1 MYRVSKCPRE
11 NTVITTVF
19 TYWVSIIPYSSLPK
33 ISTKSPGVKH
43 NCSALPLM
51 IWKLILIY
59 NSIPWFVKTLPNVWD
74 RGAWWAAVYGI
85 TQGWTQLKWLSRSSI
100 QINIQVSQ
108 LWTQNPLLV
117 LIRKTYWLSCLGE
130 ALCQALT
137 IHKNPCLL
145 LKSLYPY

>member
-85 TQGWTQLKWLSRSSI
+85 AESQTWLKQLSSNSSSRF
-100 QINIQVSQ
+100 
-108 LWTQNPLLV
+108 
-117 LIRKTYWLSCLGE
+117 
-130 ALCQALT
+130 
-137 IHKNPCLL
+137 LL
-145 LKSLYPY
+145 LNTLANHSSPTFCAPLKVNSYPNCSWELLLRYS